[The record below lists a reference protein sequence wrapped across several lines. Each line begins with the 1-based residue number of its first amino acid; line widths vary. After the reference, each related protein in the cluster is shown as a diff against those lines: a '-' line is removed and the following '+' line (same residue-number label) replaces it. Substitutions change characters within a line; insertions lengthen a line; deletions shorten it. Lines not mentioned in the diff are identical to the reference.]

1 MRFKMKECQR
11 LTRRSWLAG
20 AVAVVAGSRL
30 APVPV
35 SGAAPA
41 PSSPVAVA
49 RCRRYDFD
57 TVKASLAGL
66 FEQLGGIGSLVKNK
80 TVTVKVNI
88 TGGWHTPVYTL
99 SPLETV
105 YTHPAV
111 ALAACAL
118 IYEQGARRIIICES
132 LYSRQEVRSVYQE
145 SGYDVADFESTVPV
159 IEWEN
164 TRNLGSGQ
172 EYKELAVGPN
182 AYLYEKFQLNH
193 RYVDTDVVVSIPKMK
208 NHEIAGIT
216 LAMKNLFGITP
227 SSLYSAVQQDEGSTS
242 ARVAVLHEGAPSPAG
257 GEVSPVPSLA
267 PGFRVPRVVVD
278 IVRARPIDL
287 SIIDGIVTTHGGEG
301 AWQGTSLG
309 VVAPSLLIAGKNSVC
324 TDTVATAI
332 MGYDP
337 EAPGGSKPFYN
348 GDNTLRLAADRGL
361 GSCRLS
367 EIEVRGLSVAQA
379 RYDFLPSY
387 RR

>member
-1 MRFKMKECQR
+1 MRFEMKECQR

-20 AVAVVAGSRL
+20 AASMVAASRL
-30 APVPV
+30 VASPV
-35 SGAAPA
+35 SRAASA

-49 RCRRYDFD
+49 RCRRYDYS
-57 TVKASLAGL
+57 TVKATLASV
-66 FEQLGGIGSLVKNK
+66 FDQLGGIGALVQNK

-111 ALAACAL
+111 ALAACSL
-118 IYEQGARRIIICES
+118 IYEAGARRIVMCES
-132 LYSRQEVRSVYQE
+132 LYSRQEVRSVYQD
-145 SGYDVADFESTVPV
+145 SGYKVADFESTVPV

-172 EYKELAVGPN
+172 EYKELKVEPHP
-182 AYLYEKFQLNH
+182 YIYQKFLLNH

-208 NHEIAGIT
+208 NHLIAGIT
-216 LAMKNLFGITP
+216 LAMKNMFGITP
-227 SSLYSAVQQDEGSTS
+227 SSLYSSTSQDENSTNNR
-242 ARVAVLHEGAPSPAG
+242 ALVLHEGALSPAG
-257 GEVSPVPSLA
+257 GEVLPVLSTA
-267 PGFRVPRVVVD
+267 PGYRVPRVVVD
-278 IVRARPIDL
+278 IVQARPIDL
-287 SIIDGIVTTHGGEG
+287 SIIDGIVTMYGGEG
-301 AWQGTSLG
+301 AWQGTNVG
-309 VVAPSLLIAGKNSVC
+309 VLAPSLLIAGKNSVC
-324 TDTVATAI
+324 TDAVSTAI

-348 GDNTLRLAADRGL
+348 GDNTLTLAADRGL
-361 GSCRLS
+361 GACRLS
-367 EIEVRGLSVAQA
+367 EIEVRGLTVEEA
-379 RYDFLPSY
+379 RYDFLPSM

>member
-1 MRFKMKECQR
+1 MPNVMKRCQR

-20 AVAVVAGSRL
+20 AASMVAASRLVPSPVLRAGSL
-30 APVPV
+30 
-35 SGAAPA
+35 

-49 RCRRYDFD
+49 RCRRYDYD
-57 TVKASLAGL
+57 VVKTTLAGL
-66 FEQLGGIGSLVKNK
+66 FDQLGGIGTLVGNK

-111 ALAACAL
+111 ALAACSL
-118 IYEQGARRIIICES
+118 IHEAGARRIILCES

-145 SGYDVADFESTVPV
+145 SGYPVADFESTVPT

-172 EYKELAVGPN
+172 DYKELPVGPG
-182 AYLYEKFQLNH
+182 AYLYDKFLLNH
-193 RYVDTDVVVSIPKMK
+193 RYVDTDVLVSIPKMK
-208 NHEIAGIT
+208 NHDTAGIT

-227 SSLYSAVQQDEGSTS
+227 SSLYATEVHNENSTS
-242 ARVAVLHEGAPSPAG
+242 ARIAVLHEGVLSPAG
-257 GEVSPVPSLA
+257 GEVLPVPSTL

-287 SIIDGIVTTHGGEG
+287 SIIDGIVTMHGGEG
-301 AWQGTSLG
+301 AWHGTSLG
-309 VVAPSLLIAGKNSVC
+309 ILAPSLLIAGKNSVC
-324 TDTVATAI
+324 TDAVTTAI

-337 EAPGGSKPFYN
+337 EAPAGNKPFYN
-348 GDNTLRLAADRGL
+348 GDNTLTLAADRGL
-361 GSCRLS
+361 GTCRLS
-367 EIEVRGLSVAQA
+367 EIEVRGLSIPEA
-379 RYDFLPSY
+379 RYDFLPSM